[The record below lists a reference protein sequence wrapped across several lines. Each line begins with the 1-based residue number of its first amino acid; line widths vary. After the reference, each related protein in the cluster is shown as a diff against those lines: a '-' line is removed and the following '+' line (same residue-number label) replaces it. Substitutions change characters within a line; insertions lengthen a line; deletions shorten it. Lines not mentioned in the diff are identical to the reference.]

1 MQAETIARVSAF
13 ALIIAGTSILAAP
26 QQTTRTPGQMT
37 EAHVWIQ
44 NRGRAEAVPVELR
57 DVNLDAPLKVEII
70 NGEPRYPSAVN
81 PLPVHEVRPLRLWDY
96 ESITVKRT
104 EDVTVRLNARGAAG
118 WETTGIWSVN
128 AEGAT
133 TLLLKRP
140 R

>member
-1 MQAETIARVSAF
+1 MRVETIARVSAF
-13 ALIIAGTSILAAP
+13 ALVVAGTSILAAP

-37 EAHVWIQ
+37 EAHVWVQ
-44 NRGRAEAVPVELR
+44 NHGRSEAVPVELR
-57 DVNLDAPLKVEII
+57 DVNLDQPLKVQII
-70 NGEPRYPSAVN
+70 NGDPAFAATG
-81 PLPVHEVRPLRLWDY
+81 PLPVREVRRLWDY
-96 ESITVKRT
+96 ESITVKPT
-104 EDVTVRLNARGAAG
+104 EDVTARLNARGAVG